1 MEDGYYWRGAGIGS
15 QGWVVTHFKYNLPKT
30 RQKQPWEVWHHRIGI
45 YPGSA
50 WKWVSKPV
58 AERIKQLY
66 MQGVTHPIEIQ
77 KYLPVPLHPRVIA
90 GVLNNYVGIRVYKQ
104 HKKAQVRT
112 LKLLVQA
119 LEEEG
124 YKPREIA
131 EKLGIAVSSVYRYLR
146 EKKTYKRHNTCQ
158 YKQQILQLY
167 KQGYSTL
174 AIAKKLGLPKSSVY
188 YVVTGRMCRSR
199 RSIWETEPVY
209 RQPLQQTS
217 TGEGSGAVH
226 YI

>member
-1 MEDGYYWRGAGIGS
+1 MDGYYWRGAGLGS
-15 QGWVVTHFKYNLPKT
+15 TGWVTEEARYNLPKT

-66 MQGVTHPIEIQ
+66 QQGITHPIEIQ
-77 KYLPVPLHPRVIA
+77 KYLPVPLHPYIIA

-104 HKKAQVRT
+104 HKRARVRT

-124 YKPREIA
+124 LKPKEIA
-131 EKLGIAVSSVYRYLR
+131 EKLGVAVTTVYRYLQ
-146 EKKTYKRHNTCQ
+146 KKRKYKRHNTCQ
-158 YKQQILQLY
+158 YRQRIIQMYREGKSIY
-167 KQGYSTL
+167 
-174 AIAKKLGLPKSSVY
+174 AIAKELGVPSSSVT
-188 YVVTGRMCRSR
+188 YVIQGRMCRPK
-199 RSIWETEPVY
+199 RSIWDTEP
-209 RQPLQQTS
+209 QLPQQTS